1 MSKRITIEKFRSEGV
16 ADLFQF
22 EATENHI
29 YYRAHVEEMGDGTP
43 FSRWQCGNE
52 IAMKSIEE
60 VNKFIE
66 KTKEEF
72 SHSTFQDTKWVTIK
86 ELYENSIPYE
96 ILEEG
101 ESLLDWCGRVYT
113 IE

>member
-1 MSKRITIEKFRSEGV
+1 MSKRITIEKFRSEGIS
-16 ADLFQF
+16 DLFQF

-60 VNKFIE
+60 VDKFIE
-66 KTKEEF
+66 KNA
-72 SHSTFQDTKWVTIK
+72 IK
-86 ELYENSIPYE
+86 ESSPNQTPAPEST
-96 ILEEG
+96 EG
-101 ESLLDWCGRVYT
+101 D
-113 IE
+113 